1 MILANLNRYYLF
13 LLVVLI
19 SCSSEEAPPQGT
31 HSYTYQIPE
40 QLNDN
45 WQVSSLESEG
55 INQTSLEDMINYI
68 YNHGLNQSV
77 KDIII
82 VKNGK
87 LVFEEYF
94 GTTTRETLVHLQSA
108 TKSVTSAIFGIA
120 FDQMHVGSV
129 DESVYSYFPEYLDS
143 VDSPKTEILL
153 HHILTMTPGLEWN
166 ETSTSLFSGE
176 NDNIAGQQSGDYI
189 GHLLGKNLVAEPGST
204 WNYNSGCAM
213 VLAGIIK
220 KAAGFHI
227 DEFGKEY
234 LFDPLGIEAYRWEY
248 QQDSLP
254 IAMGGFWMRPRDM
267 AKIGELFLKGGVW
280 GDNRLLSESWVRT
293 SFTKQTTVN
302 DDWDYGYQW
311 WTGQDNSSIGES
323 FENRIWYAHGYGGQ
337 MIIVIQE
344 SNVVVVVNGFYS
356 NNSDRTNR
364 TENKIWHLLRTFI
377 FPSFLNHDQ
386 TSIKKEACLISEH
399 TF

>member
-1 MILANLNRYYLF
+1 MIFANLNRYYLF

-19 SCSSEEAPPQGT
+19 SCSSEEEAPQGT
-31 HSYTYQIPE
+31 HSYTYQIPD
-40 QLNDN
+40 QINDG

-55 INQTSLEDMINYI
+55 INQTGLEDMINYI

-108 TKSVTSAIFGIA
+108 TKSLTSVIFGIA
-120 FDQMHVGSV
+120 IDQLHVGSV

-143 VDSPKTEILL
+143 VDSPKNEILL
-153 HHILTMTPGLEWN
+153 HHMLTMTPGLEWN

-176 NDNIAGQQSGDYI
+176 NDNIAGHQSGDYI

-220 KAAGFHI
+220 KATGFHI
-227 DEFGKEY
+227 DEFGEEY
-234 LFDPLGIEAYRWEY
+234 LFDPLGIEDYRWEY
-248 QQDSLP
+248 QQDGLP
-254 IAMGGFWMRPRDM
+254 IAMGGFWMKPRAM
-267 AKIGELFLKGGVW
+267 AKIGELFLRGGVW
-280 GDNRLLSESWVRT
+280 DEKRILSDTWIRA
-293 SFTKQTTVN
+293 SFTEHKTVN

-311 WTGQDNSSIGES
+311 WAGQANSSIGES
-323 FENRIWYAHGYGGQ
+323 FENKIWYAHGYGGQ

-344 SNVVVVVNGFYS
+344 SKVVIVTNGAYS
-356 NNSDRTNR
+356 TDTGRTKK
-364 TENKIWHLLRTFI
+364 TEGKIWQLLRTFI
-377 FPSFLNHDQ
+377 FPSLMEHDQ
-386 TSIKKEACLISEH
+386 TKKKNEA
-399 TF
+399 